1 MDNTNN
7 KTEVFCASCGAK
19 MPVGTKFC
27 VACGKPVGAPAAPNP
42 NMAQQQA
49 VYAPQAAPMPKT
61 KFGITVG
68 LFAAAIYFAAIFGG
82 YVPVL
87 LLGGYALIAEKD
99 GWLKRVAIKA
109 VAILILFSFAVTVIG
124 LIPDVLSWIAS
135 MVYLFDGMFSYDKV
149 SQVIDLVTNLID
161 IFRTCLF
168 LVLGVNAL
176 KMKDVSIGFIDNLI
190 NRNL

>member
-7 KTEVFCASCGAK
+7 NADVFCANCGAK
-19 MPVGTKFC
+19 MPAGTKFC
-27 VACGKPVGAPAAPNP
+27 ISCGKPVGGPAAPNP
-42 NMAQQQA
+42 NMTQQTA
-49 VYAPQAAPMPKT
+49 YATQAAPMPKT
-61 KFGITVG
+61 KIGITVG

-99 GWLKRVAIKA
+99 AWLKRVSIKA
-109 VAILILFSFAVTVIG
+109 VAILI
-124 LIPDVLSWIAS
+124 PDALAWIAS
-135 MVYLFDGMFSYDKV
+135 FAYLFEGIFSYDKV
-149 SQVIDLVTNLID
+149 SQVIDLITNLID

-176 KMKDVSIGFIDNLI
+176 KMRDVSIGFIDNMI

>member
-1 MDNTNN
+1 M
-7 KTEVFCASCGAK
+7 KKIAVLIPLIF
-19 MPVGTKFC
+19 
-27 VACGKPVGAPAAPNP
+27 AC
-42 NMAQQQA
+42 
-49 VYAPQAAPMPKT
+49 
-61 KFGITVG
+61 
-68 LFAAAIYFAAIFGG
+68 IYFMFIPAFAEDNFASEIGIDISSLNEN
-82 YVPVL
+82 VPVL

-109 VAILILFSFAVTVIG
+109 VAILILFSFVVTVIG
-124 LIPDVLSWIAS
+124 LIPDVLSCIAS

-149 SQVIDLVTNLID
+149 SQVIDLITNLID

>member
-1 MDNTNN
+1 M
-7 KTEVFCASCGAK
+7 
-19 MPVGTKFC
+19 
-27 VACGKPVGAPAAPNP
+27 
-42 NMAQQQA
+42 
-49 VYAPQAAPMPKT
+49 
-61 KFGITVG
+61 
-68 LFAAAIYFAAIFGG
+68 
-82 YVPVL
+82 
-87 LLGGYALIAEKD
+87 IAEKD

-149 SQVIDLVTNLID
+149 SQVIDLITNLID

>member
-1 MDNTNN
+1 
-7 KTEVFCASCGAK
+7 
-19 MPVGTKFC
+19 
-27 VACGKPVGAPAAPNP
+27 
-42 NMAQQQA
+42 MAT
-49 VYAPQAAPMPKT
+49 QAAPMPKT
-61 KFGITVG
+61 KIGITVG

-99 GWLKRVAIKA
+99 AWLKRVSIKA
-109 VAILILFSFAVTVIG
+109 VAILMMFSFVVTVIG
-124 LIPDVLSWIAS
+124 LIPDALAWIAS
-135 MVYLFDGMFSYDKV
+135 FAYLFEGIFSYDKV
-149 SQVIDLVTNLID
+149 SQVIDLITNLID

-176 KMKDVSIGFIDNLI
+176 KMRDVSIGFIDNMI

>member
-7 KTEVFCASCGAK
+7 NADVFCANCGAK
-19 MPVGTKFC
+19 MPAGTKFC
-27 VACGKPVGAPAAPNP
+27 ISCGKPVGGPAAPNP
-42 NMAQQQA
+42 NMTQQTA
-49 VYAPQAAPMPKT
+49 YATEAAPMTKT
-61 KFGITVG
+61 KIGITVG

-99 GWLKRVAIKA
+99 AWLKRVSIKA
-109 VAILILFSFAVTVIG
+109 VAILMMFSFVVTVIG
-124 LIPDVLSWIAS
+124 LIPDALAWIAS
-135 MVYLFDGMFSYDKV
+135 FAYLFEGIFSYDKV
-149 SQVIDLVTNLID
+149 SQVIDLITNLID

-176 KMKDVSIGFIDNLI
+176 KMRDVSIGFIDNMI

>member
-49 VYAPQAAPMPKT
+49 VYAPQAAPM
-61 KFGITVG
+61 
-68 LFAAAIYFAAIFGG
+68 
-82 YVPVL
+82 
-87 LLGGYALIAEKD
+87 LGGYALIAEKD

-149 SQVIDLVTNLID
+149 SQVIDLITNLID

-176 KMKDVSIGFIDNLI
+176 KMRDVSIGFIDNMI